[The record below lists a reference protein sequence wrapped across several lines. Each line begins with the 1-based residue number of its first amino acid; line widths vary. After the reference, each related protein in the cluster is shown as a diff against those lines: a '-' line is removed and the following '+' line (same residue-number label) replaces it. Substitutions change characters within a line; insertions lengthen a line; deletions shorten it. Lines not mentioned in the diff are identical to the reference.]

1 MSTIFTSTHNSYKW
15 LKYYFNIIFIPI
27 IIFSLTSSNIHL
39 VCFALQ
45 LRNPSVSSMGW
56 KWCYGNENVK
66 NAMGKTATLPNAAH
80 VLVYFFVGTAPL
92 RREIA
97 EFDPHIDNVK
107 NRRRLS
113 LLFSLL
119 NLNIFITNSTPG
131 GFVFLWLRPRPHFFF
146 FSVLEKKKYAYLC
159 SVFELFSPT
168 LTFSKPAPFPVS
180 AG

>member
-92 RREIA
+92 TTWNCRIWPSHRQRKKPTTTFSFVQFVELEYIYYEFNSRR
-97 EFDPHIDNVK
+97 V
-107 NRRRLS
+107 RLS
-113 LLFSLL
+113 LTEASSSL
-119 NLNIFITNSTPG
+119 
-131 GFVFLWLRPRPHFFF
+131 FFF
-146 FSVLEKKKYAYLC
+146 LRFGKKKIR
-159 SVFELFSPT
+159 VFM
-168 LTFSKPAPFPVS
+168 
-180 AG
+180 